1 MAVAEDDSMVNIRG
15 LLAGAFE
22 QGIFFDYRFS
32 NSHTNYLGRR
42 NYAPLADHEPS
53 PACHEALR

>member
-1 MAVAEDDSMVNIRG
+1 MAAAEADSMVIIRG

-22 QGIFFDYRFS
+22 QGIFFDYCFS
-32 NSHTNYLGRR
+32 GSQTNYLDRR

-53 PACHEALR
+53 PACGEALR